1 MNGSVAAFAVFAAVL
16 TITPGL
22 DTFLVL
28 RTTAVSGRAA
38 GLLTTIG
45 IAAGCV
51 VWALAS
57 AVGVTAVLAAS
68 QVAFEVLRAAGVAYL
83 CWLGGRA
90 LWRSRRSTYGVESA
104 VDEAAPAQRLG
115 GWRALRT
122 GLMTNL
128 LNPKVGVFYLS
139 VMPQFL
145 PAGLNPLAGSVALGA
160 IHVGEGLVWLSL
172 LVLAVNLARG
182 WLTRP
187 AVRRRL
193 EQVSGFA
200 FLGFG
205 LKLALDRGPRG

>member
-1 MNGSVAAFAVFAAVL
+1 MNGSVAAFAVFAALL

-45 IAAGCV
+45 ITAGCL

-90 LWRSRRSTYGVESA
+90 LWRSRRSTYA
-104 VDEAAPAQRLG
+104 AAPAVDDGPRPG

-193 EQVSGFA
+193 EQVSGLA

>member
-1 MNGSVAAFAVFAAVL
+1 MSGSVAAFAIFAAVL

-38 GLLTTIG
+38 GIATTIG
-45 IAAGCV
+45 IAAGCL

-57 AVGVTAVLAAS
+57 AIGVTAVLAAS
-68 QVAFEVLRAAGVAYL
+68 RLAFEVLRAAGVAYL

-90 LWRSRRSTYGVESA
+90 LWRSRRHSYENPPAVEQ
-104 VDEAAPAQRLG
+104 APLQ

-122 GLMTNL
+122 GLLTNL

-145 PAGLNPLAGSVALGA
+145 PAGINPLAGSMALGA

-172 LVLAVNLARG
+172 LVLGVNLARG

-187 AVRRRL
+187 TVRRRL
-193 EQVSGFA
+193 EQVSGVA

-205 LKLALDRGPRG
+205 LKLALDRAPSG

>member
-1 MNGSVAAFAVFAAVL
+1 MNGSVAAFAVFAAIL

-38 GLLTTIG
+38 GLLTAIG
-45 IAAGCV
+45 IGTGCL

-83 CWLGGRA
+83 CWLGVRA
-90 LWRSRRSTYGVESA
+90 LWRSRRSAYVATPAAVEG
-104 VDEAAPAQRLG
+104 PRLD

-122 GLMTNL
+122 GLLTNL
-128 LNPKVGVFYLS
+128 LNPKVGAFYLS

-145 PAGLNPLAGSVALGA
+145 PSGLNPLAGSIALGA
-160 IHVGEGLVWLSL
+160 IHIGEGLVWCTL
-172 LVLAVNLARG
+172 LVLAANLARG

-187 AVRRRL
+187 TVKRRL
-193 EQVSGFA
+193 EQLTGLVFI
-200 FLGFG
+200 GFG
-205 LKLALDRGPRG
+205 VKLALSRAPVN

>member
-1 MNGSVAAFAVFAAVL
+1 MNGSVAAFAVFAAIL

-38 GLLTTIG
+38 GLLTAIG
-45 IAAGCV
+45 IGTGCL

-68 QVAFEVLRAAGVAYL
+68 QLAFEVLRAAGVAYL
-83 CWLGGRA
+83 CWLGVRA
-90 LWRSRRSTYGVESA
+90 LWRSRRSLATPAAVEG
-104 VDEAAPAQRLG
+104 PRLD

-122 GLMTNL
+122 GLLTNL
-128 LNPKVGVFYLS
+128 LNPKVGAFYLS

-145 PAGLNPLAGSVALGA
+145 PSGLNPLAGSIALGA
-160 IHVGEGLVWLSL
+160 IHIGEGLVWCTL
-172 LVLAVNLARG
+172 LVLAANLARG

-193 EQVSGFA
+193 EQVSGLA